1 MDWTNKYKKAITFSY
16 DDGVE
21 QDLRLLDILNE
32 YKLKATFNL
41 NTGLDDKSDS
51 WIYKERL
58 EVKRLNLEK
67 SKDAYMGHEIAVH
80 TLTHPN
86 LCALDNEA
94 MERELLGDRENIERI
109 FGVKPTGMAYP
120 YGAYSD
126 RVVDKLRQYEFKY
139 ARCVESSY
147 NFDVQD
153 NLLVFKPTCHHDDER
168 LFELA
173 ERFLKMDTDKP
184 QIFYV
189 WGHAYEFEGNNN
201 WDRLEK
207 FCKLISG
214 RDDIFY
220 GTNEEVLLS

>member
-21 QDLRLLDILNE
+21 QDLRLLDILNK
-32 YKLKATFNL
+32 YNLKATFNL
-41 NTGLDDKSDS
+41 NTGLDDKSNS

-67 SKDAYMGHEIAVH
+67 YVDAYKGHEIAVH

-126 RVVDKLRQYEFKY
+126 KVVEKLRQYGFKY
-139 ARCVESSY
+139 ARGVESSY
-147 NFDVQD
+147 SFDVQE

-173 ERFLKMDTDKP
+173 ERFLATETDKP

-201 WDRLEK
+201 WDRFEK

-220 GTNEEVLLS
+220 GTNKEVLLS

>member
-1 MDWTNKYKKAITFSY
+1 MNWTNKYKKAITFSY

-21 QDLRLLDILNE
+21 QDLQLLEILNK
-32 YKLKATFNL
+32 YNLKGTFNL

-58 EVKRLNLEK
+58 EVKRLNIEK
-67 SKDAYMGHEIAVH
+67 YVDAYKGHEIAVH

-86 LCALDNEA
+86 LCMLDDEA
-94 MERELLGDRENIERI
+94 MEREVLGDRENIQRI
-109 FGVKPTGMAYP
+109 FGTTAVGMAYP
-120 YGAYSD
+120 YGAYSEK
-126 RVVDKLRQYEFKY
+126 VVDKLRQYGFKY
-139 ARCVESSY
+139 ARGVESSY

-153 NLLVFKPTCHHDDER
+153 NLLVFKPTCHHDDDR

-173 ERFLKMDTDKP
+173 EKFLELDTDKP

-201 WDRLEK
+201 WDRFEE

-214 RDDIFY
+214 REDIFY
-220 GTNEEVLLS
+220 GTNAEILIG

>member
-1 MDWTNKYKKAITFSY
+1 MDWTIKYKKAITFSY

-21 QDLRLLDILNE
+21 QDLHLLEILNK
-32 YKLKATFNL
+32 YNLKATFNL

-67 SKDAYMGHEIAVH
+67 SKDVYMGHEIAVH

-86 LCALDNEA
+86 LCVLDDET
-94 MERELLGDRENIERI
+94 MEKELLGDRENIERI

-126 RVVDKLRQYEFKY
+126 KVVEKLRQYGFKY
-139 ARCVESSY
+139 ARGVESSY
-147 NFDVQD
+147 GFDVQE

-173 ERFLKMDTDKP
+173 ERFLATETDKP

-201 WDRLEK
+201 WDRFEK

-220 GTNEEVLLS
+220 GTNKEVLLS